1 MDIAKGFYKGVVTP
15 CHDCRKNTYNALSA
29 PDTYTL
35 DADSVAPTSGNQKCV
50 IAKRL
55 TLAMSIYEYL
65 A

>member
-1 MDIAKGFYKGVVTP
+1 MP
-15 CHDCRKNTYNALSA
+15 RLSKNTYNVLGA
-29 PDTYTL
+29 PDAYTL

-50 IAKRL
+50 IAKSQ

>member
-1 MDIAKGFYKGVVTP
+1 MP
-15 CHDCRKNTYNALSA
+15 RLSKNTYNVLGA